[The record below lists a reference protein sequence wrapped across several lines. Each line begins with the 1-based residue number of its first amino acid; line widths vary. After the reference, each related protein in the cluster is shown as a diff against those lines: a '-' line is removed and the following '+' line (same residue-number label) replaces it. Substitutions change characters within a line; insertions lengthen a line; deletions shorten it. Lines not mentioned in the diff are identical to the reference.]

1 MERKVLWSSSTNNF
15 QIDYCQAFESVKKG
29 FVPERGLSMIEFK
42 ALYSQM
48 SSLSRQNLV
57 DMSAEFNSNRKLFTS
72 NHLCMFCHHFAM
84 SMQ

>member
-15 QIDYCQAFESVKKG
+15 QIDYCQAFESDKKG
-29 FVPERGLSMIEFK
+29 FVPERGLSMIEIK

-57 DMSAEFNSNRKLFTS
+57 DMSAEFNSNRELFTS

>member
-48 SSLSRQNLV
+48 SSLSRQNLI
-57 DMSAEFNSNRKLFTS
+57 DMSAEFNSNRELFTS
-72 NHLCMFCHHFAM
+72 KHLCMFCHHFAM

>member
-57 DMSAEFNSNRKLFTS
+57 DMSAEFNSNREL
-72 NHLCMFCHHFAM
+72 L
-84 SMQ
+84 

>member
-1 MERKVLWSSSTNNF
+1 MERKVLWSISTNNF
-15 QIDYCQAFESVKKG
+15 QICYCQAFESVKKG

-57 DMSAEFNSNRKLFTS
+57 DMSAEFDSNRKLFTCD
-72 NHLCMFCHHFAM
+72 HLCMFCHHFAM